1 MKEQKTN
8 VTLRDEQDM
17 APLLKWASI
26 LKDNS
31 YWLMMSTGVVVVL
44 AAGILIWNMRKEA
57 KLDEVWS
64 EMAEIRLD
72 PLSTIVMKS
81 SRMDPIWKTLGVGV
95 PPRSDEVGNAG
106 KREQR
111 ERSND
116 QRLVQ
121 AQVGWSRLLVEQGK
135 KDPILIKSLLERAKG
150 TDAEPWVMYH
160 LGSVY
165 YARAEYEDAVE
176 VFEGLSKR
184 FQNHCC
190 GNWASVDLERTRA
203 EMAWKKNRIVEETG
217 ETVAV
222 EVETTVGRLILT
234 LYREKS
240 PELVDGFLDL
250 VRNGKFEGMMFY
262 TPTEG
267 ASEAALFC
275 GDPNGNGTGSLAEER
290 PEKTLSMGHGHGTVG
305 MDIAGPGMSSGSRF
319 YITQLPEVTK
329 ESLRQKYGAYLAQI
343 PAEYLTGM
351 LSGEIRRV
359 EESRQ
364 WVRDNL
370 DGKRSIVGVVTEG
383 LELLSNLKGQ
393 WIRRARIVPEK

>member
-1 MKEQKTN
+1 MKE
-8 VTLRDEQDM
+8 
-17 APLLKWASI
+17 
-26 LKDNS
+26 NS
-31 YWLMMSTGVVVVL
+31 YWLLMSTGVVVVL
-44 AAGILIWNMRKEA
+44 SAGILIWNMRKEA

-72 PLSTIVMKS
+72 PLSTIAMNS
-81 SRMDPIWKTLGVGV
+81 NRMDPVWKTLGVGA
-95 PPRSDEVGNAG
+95 PPTSNEVGNNG

-135 KDPILIKSLLERAKG
+135 KDPILMKSLLERAKG
-150 TDAEPWVMYH
+150 TDAEPWVIYH

-165 YARAEYEDAVE
+165 YARAEYEAAADA
-176 VFEGLSKR
+176 FEELAKR
-184 FQNHCC
+184 FKNHCC
-190 GNWASVDLERTRA
+190 GNWASVDLERARA
-203 EMAWKKNRIVEETG
+203 EMAWKKDRTVEEEG
-217 ETVAV
+217 ETVEV
-222 EVETTVGRLILT
+222 EVETTVGRLVIT

-262 TPTEG
+262 SPSEG
-267 ASEAALFC
+267 ASEAALFS
-275 GDPNGNGTGSLAEER
+275 GDPNGNGTGSLAADR

-305 MDIAGPGMSSGSRF
+305 MDVAGPGMSSGSRF
-319 YITQLPEVTK
+319 YITQLPEVSKT
-329 ESLRQKYGAYLAQI
+329 SIQQKYGAYLSQI

-351 LSGEIRRV
+351 LSEEIRRA

-393 WIRRARIVPEK
+393 WIRRARIVPAK